1 MEVKYS
7 FITCWIKRKW
17 FLQGDSSVSPSL
29 PSPISSNPFNASSVT
44 LAQGDGQLHNNFA
57 MAMCHFSLFQPF
69 CSLHLQLQMSENPY
83 VSGSIT
89 TKNSVPGV
97 IIAIGKK
104 KWPTIHF
111 MFYQWN
117 FTKYRS
123 KCIISSSISGVCVLS
138 QPQQWTCS
146 SICMGLCAINY
157 LSKSH

>member
-1 MEVKYS
+1 MEVKNS

-17 FLQGDSSVSPSL
+17 FLQGDSSASPSL
-29 PSPISSNPFNASSVT
+29 PSPISSNPFNACSVT
-44 LAQGDGQLHNNFA
+44 LAQGDGQLYNNFA

-97 IIAIGKK
+97 IFAIGKK
-104 KWPTIHF
+104 SGPQFILCF
-111 MFYQWN
+111 INGLLQSIDLNALFLAVYQ
-117 FTKYRS
+117 
-123 KCIISSSISGVCVLS
+123 VCVLS
-138 QPQQWTCS
+138 HPQQWACS
-146 SICMGLCAINY
+146 SICMGLCAINN